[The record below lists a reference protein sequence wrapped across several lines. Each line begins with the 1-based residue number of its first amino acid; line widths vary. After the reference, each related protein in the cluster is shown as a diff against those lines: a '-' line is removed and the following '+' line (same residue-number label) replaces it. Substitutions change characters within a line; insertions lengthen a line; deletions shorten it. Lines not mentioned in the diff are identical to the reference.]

1 MAMAEE
7 EEDWNFDE
15 EQVRREFEAGQLR
28 TARAQELLAS
38 QEAVLK
44 RSQTKIRESDE
55 QAQGASPSTP
65 ARMRRTE
72 QGMNWLT
79 TPEKPGTSDRARS
92 AAQVSKQMAK
102 RKERSNIVSARQ
114 QRMAEEERDYQMR
127 VYTEIEAVEA
137 RIQKMQEDF
146 FEEQRRKAFTA
157 QQRRNAQQKAIKE
170 FRREEERLY
179 EAYYSKRTGSQS
191 PRPSRNSS
199 PSRSR
204 SPHPSAQDPSHALAT
219 EPGEELYQTILK
231 SHIKYSGTIDKWQQ
245 FVQENDRRAE
255 AYRRRVLLPR
265 GKSSPKGGKLALG
278 LPDEVMALFAPP
290 ADVCRSLTASPT
302 GLSTIDSFW
311 SGTGPAET
319 DVEGA
324 TPKAQDYSSEFDAA
338 PGRRE
343 MGREGCSSPGLA
355 ASRTSSPKSSSRR
368 LWSRARQLVLGQLSV
383 ARKMSPQVWE
393 DRQRR
398 IKQLQV
404 EQELERFEK
413 LEKEEAAM
421 REARVRIDAHT
432 AERSSLASARNKEWQ
447 QRNSKAASRRKLD
460 SQRSDA
466 ELVRKQDEMQKRLEE
481 EERHLQEVRANMAS
495 RRDAH
500 IQSAQ
505 NAAAEQIVQM
515 QQSVLG
521 KIELKEQQIL
531 KHQQQKVED
540 LQEKRSKSPSGLTPE
555 EARARKAELE
565 QEFQAKARQ
574 ETQLKASRS
583 DGHVKA
589 MSSTGFAKMKKLRK
603 EKSAQRPRTQS
614 PPLDDWDGEL
624 TKRPASEQ
632 PLEGVSSPQKPLQGS
647 QSMGFLPLLVQDQSR
662 PASSVQP
669 QQREKGKEVFRAHQ
683 VKQPVGATPHP
694 AFTGPSQP
702 SDAALRRV
710 SVVSLSI
717 DVGGDPLLQEMHER
731 SGFWVKEAKRKKDQ
745 SVGKYC

>member
-1 MAMAEE
+1 MAVAEE

-15 EQVRREFEAGQLR
+15 EQVRKELEAGQLR

-65 ARMRRTE
+65 VRMRRTE
-72 QGMNWLT
+72 QGMSWLT

-114 QRMAEEERDYQMR
+114 ERMAEEERDYQMR
-127 VYTEIEAVEA
+127 VYNGIEAVEA

-179 EAYYSKRTGSQS
+179 EAYYSKRSSSQS

-204 SPHPSAQDPSHALAT
+204 SPHPSAQDPSQALVT

-231 SHIKYSGTIDKWQQ
+231 SHIKYAGTIDKWQQ

-290 ADVCRSLTASPT
+290 ADMCRSLTASPT

-324 TPKAQDYSSEFDAA
+324 TPKAQDCSSEYGD
-338 PGRRE
+338 
-343 MGREGCSSPGLA
+343 MGREGYLSPGTA
-355 ASRTSSPKSSSRR
+355 ASRTSSPKSRSRR
-368 LWSRARQLVLGQLSV
+368 LWSRARQLVLGQLGI

-398 IKQLQV
+398 IKQFQV
-404 EQELERFEK
+404 EQELERLEK

-421 REARVRIDAHT
+421 REARVRIDAHN

-447 QRNSKAASRRKLD
+447 QRNSKAASRRKLE

-466 ELVRKQDEMQKRLEE
+466 ELVRKQDEMQKRLDE
-481 EERHLQEVRANMAS
+481 EERHLQEVRASMAS

-505 NAAAEQIVQM
+505 HAAAEQLVQM

-565 QEFQAKARQ
+565 QEFQAKARK

-603 EKSAQRPRTQS
+603 EKSASHLQRPSTQGR
-614 PPLDDWDGEL
+614 PLDDWDGEL
-624 TKRPASEQ
+624 TKQPASEQ
-632 PLEGVSSPQKPLQGS
+632 PLEGSAGVSSPQKPLQGS
-647 QSMGFLPLLVQDQSR
+647 QSTGFLPLLVQDQSR

-669 QQREKGKEVFRAHQ
+669 QQKEKGKEVFKA
-683 VKQPVGATPHP
+683 KQPFGATLHP
-694 AFTGPSQP
+694 AFTGTSQP

-717 DVGGDPLLQEMHER
+717 DIGGDPLLQEMHER

-745 SVGKYC
+745 SFGKYC